1 MAGGLN
7 QPDRDTLEQLFRL
20 LSEALEAV
28 EADKQRLYLAKL
40 SLVLA
45 GHIGDAELVRQATEL
60 ARRDL

>member
-1 MAGGLN
+1 MASELH

-28 EADKQRLYLAKL
+28 EADRQRLYLAKL

>member
-1 MAGGLN
+1 MAGELA
-7 QPDRDTLEQLFRL
+7 QPDIDTLEQLFRV
-20 LSEALEAV
+20 LSEALEHV

-45 GHIGDAELVRQATEL
+45 GHIGDPELVGQATEL